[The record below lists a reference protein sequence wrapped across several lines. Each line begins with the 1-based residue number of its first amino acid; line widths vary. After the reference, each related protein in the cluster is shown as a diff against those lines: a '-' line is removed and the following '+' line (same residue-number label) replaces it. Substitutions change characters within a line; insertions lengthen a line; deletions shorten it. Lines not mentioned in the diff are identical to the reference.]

1 MKRLVQLVAI
11 SLIGLSVT
19 AYAQTPHSHGHE
31 KQGSVSSGGSEATK
45 AFRAANARMHKDMDI
60 KFSGDP
66 DVDFVRGMIP
76 HHRGAIE
83 MAKVQL
89 KYGKDDQIRKLAAD
103 VIREQEREIADME
116 AWLKKR
122 GK

>member
-1 MKRLVQLVAI
+1 MKRHIVVAAI
-11 SLIGLSVT
+11 LIVGLSWITLARVSH
-19 AYAQTPHSHGHE
+19 AQGHAGHGAT
-31 KQGSVSSGGSEATK
+31 SAGGSESTK

-60 KFSGDP
+60 KFTGDA
-66 DVDFVRGMIP
+66 DVDFVRAMIP
-76 HHRGAIE
+76 HHRGAID

-89 KYGKDDQIRKLAAD
+89 KHGKNEQIRKLAAD

>member
-1 MKRLVQLVAI
+1 MKPVIALAALPLVA
-11 SLIGLSVT
+11 LNWA
-19 AYAQTPHSHGHE
+19 AYAQPSHSQGHAGHAS
-31 KQGSVSSGGSEATK
+31 KSASGNEVTK
-45 AFRAANARMHKDMDI
+45 AYRAANARMHKDMDI

-66 DVDFVRGMIP
+66 DVDFVRAMIP
-76 HHRGAIE
+76 HHRGAID

-89 KYGKDDQIRKLAAD
+89 KYGKDEQIRKLATD

-122 GK
+122 AK

>member
-1 MKRLVQLVAI
+1 MKRLIALAAI
-11 SLIGLSVT
+11 SLVGLSMT
-19 AYAQTPHSHGHE
+19 ADAQTSHSQGHA
-31 KQGSVSSGGSEATK
+31 GRGAAPSGGSESTK

-60 KFSGDP
+60 RFAGDP
-66 DVDFVRGMIP
+66 DVDFVRAMIP

-89 KYGKDDQIRKLAAD
+89 KYGKDEQIRKLATD

-116 AWLKKR
+116 VWLKKR